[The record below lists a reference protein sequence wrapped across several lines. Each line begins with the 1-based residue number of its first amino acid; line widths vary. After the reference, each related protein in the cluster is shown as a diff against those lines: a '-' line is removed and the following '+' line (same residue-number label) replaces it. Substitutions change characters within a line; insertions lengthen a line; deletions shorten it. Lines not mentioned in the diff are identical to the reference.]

1 MSESVPPKRRLLF
14 LRHPLLILLIG
25 TGLSSWLIPY
35 FSARLDHEKLIREAR
50 LKKATEIVA
59 DNKETER
66 NLNRLLTTL
75 EMFHKDN
82 SGSAARATNYK
93 KEQRELR
100 RIMTERYLEFDRQG
114 WWWYS
119 QIYDEAKILEIVS
132 PHELERLAQISH
144 EYSQNIGSSVG
155 AVDELWSL
163 FLRETYVPSDL
174 RNLELMKQTRTKLE
188 GLNRERSKLVF
199 ESAQIFSAH

>member
-1 MSESVPPKRRLLF
+1 MPASIHPKKRFQF
-14 LRHPLLILLIG
+14 LRHPLVLLLIG
-25 TGLSSWLIPY
+25 TALSSWLIPY
-35 FSARLDHEKLIREAR
+35 FSARLDHEKLLREAR

-75 EMFHKDN
+75 EIFHKDN
-82 SGSAARATNYK
+82 SGSATRSANYK
-93 KEQRELR
+93 KEQSELR
-100 RIMTERYLEFDRQG
+100 RIMAERYLEFDKQG

-132 PHELERLAQISH
+132 PHDLERLGQISQQ
-144 EYSQNIGSSVG
+144 YSQNIGSSVG

-163 FLRETYVPSDL
+163 FLRETYVPSDP
-174 RNLELMKQTRTKLE
+174 RNLELIKQTRSKLE
-188 GLNRERSKLVF
+188 DLNRERAKLVF
-199 ESAQIFSAH
+199 ESAQIFSRP

>member
-1 MSESVPPKRRLLF
+1 MSESVLRKRRLLM
-14 LRHPLLILLIG
+14 LRHPLTILLIG
-25 TGLSSWLIPY
+25 TALSSWLIPY

-50 LKKATEIVA
+50 LRKATEIIE

-82 SGSAARATNYK
+82 SGSAARASNYK

-100 RIMTERYLEFDRQG
+100 RIMAERYLEFDRQG

-132 PHELERLAQISH
+132 PHELERLGQISQQ
-144 EYSQNIGSSVG
+144 YSENIGSSVG
-155 AVDELWSL
+155 AVDGLWSL
-163 FLRETYVPSDL
+163 FLRETYVPSEPK
-174 RNLELMKQTRTKLE
+174 NLELMKQTRSKLE
-188 GLNRERSKLVF
+188 SLNRERSKLVF